1 MTFRKQSG
9 KPFLLRVP
17 LIPEGWTPAGI
28 LPELAVETGITPKMH
43 GGILSRV
50 TGGQI
55 GVGYARTPLTCF
67 EKALR

>member
-1 MTFRKQSG
+1 
-9 KPFLLRVP
+9 
-17 LIPEGWTPAGI
+17 
-28 LPELAVETGITPKMH
+28 MH

-67 EKALR
+67 EKAVG